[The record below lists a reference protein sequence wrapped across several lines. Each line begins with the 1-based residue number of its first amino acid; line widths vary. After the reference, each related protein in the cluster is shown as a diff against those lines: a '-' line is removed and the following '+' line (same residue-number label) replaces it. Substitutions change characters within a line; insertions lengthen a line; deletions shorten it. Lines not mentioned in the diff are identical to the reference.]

1 MATTARTIDQQSVK
15 KRPKKSHLF
24 WLRFRRHRLAVVALC
39 FIIVEVVV
47 AIFAPWVAPYDPYQ
61 GDFTATWQ
69 TPNSLHWLG
78 TDDLGRDVLSRLIYG
93 ARISVSVGVL
103 SQLVIAL
110 VGLPVGAL
118 AGLKGGWIDYALMRI
133 IDVLSSLPSM
143 LFYVLLM
150 VALGAGFGN
159 LILAMAATGWIGIA
173 RLVRGQVLS
182 LKETD
187 YVRASRAMGG
197 GTRHIMQTHILR
209 NATSPVIVALALGI
223 PGAMFAEAGLS
234 FLGLGIPSPQASW
247 GQMIGMY
254 QPYIRTAWHLTVFP
268 SAVLAVTM
276 LAWFLLGDGIRDAL
290 GTSVRGGAA

>member
-1 MATTARTIDQQSVK
+1 MAATELTKEQPPLK
-15 KRPKKSHLF
+15 KRPKKSRLF
-24 WLRFRRHRLAVVALC
+24 WLRFRRDRLAVAALC
-39 FIIVEVVV
+39 FITVEVLV
-47 AIFAPWVAPYDPYQ
+47 AICAPWVAPYDPYR

-118 AGLKGGWIDYALMRI
+118 AGLKGGLVDYAVMRI
-133 IDVLSSLPSM
+133 IDVLSSLPAM

-159 LILAMAATGWIGIA
+159 LILAMTATGWIGIA

-197 GTRHIMQTHILR
+197 GTRHIMRTHLLR
-209 NATSPVIVALALGI
+209 NAMTPVIVALALGI

-290 GTSVRGGAA
+290 DTSARAVVE

>member
-1 MATTARTIDQQSVK
+1 MAATAHTIDQPSVK

-24 WLRFRRHRLAVVALC
+24 WLRFRRDRLAVAALC
-39 FIIVEVVV
+39 FITVEVAV

-69 TPNSLHWLG
+69 TPNGLHWLG

-118 AGLKGGWIDYALMRI
+118 AGLKGGWLDYVVMRI
-133 IDVLSSLPSM
+133 IDVLSSLPAM

-247 GQMIGMY
+247 GQMIGLY

>member
-1 MATTARTIDQQSVK
+1 MSLQEGQIIGEESLQPDAQSVFDDEQ
-15 KRPKKSHLF
+15 RSRIPIPG
-24 WLRFRRHRLAVVALC
+24 WLR
-39 FIIVEVVV
+39 IIWQNRKARFGLILLGVFVFA
-47 AIFAPWVAPYDPYQ
+47 AIFAPWLAPYDPYK

-93 ARISVSVGVL
+93 ARISISVGVL

-118 AGLKGGWIDYALMRI
+118 AGLKGGWFDYAVMRI
-133 IDVLSSLPSM
+133 IDVFSSLPAM

-187 YVRASRAMGG
+187 YVRAARAMGG
-197 GTRHIMQTHILR
+197 GTRHILRTHILR
-209 NATSPVIVALALGI
+209 NAMTPVIVALALGI

-247 GQMIGMY
+247 A
-254 QPYIRTAWHLTVFP
+254 R
-268 SAVLAVTM
+268 
-276 LAWFLLGDGIRDAL
+276 
-290 GTSVRGGAA
+290 

>member
-1 MATTARTIDQQSVK
+1 MAATAHTAHQLPVK
-15 KRPKKSHLF
+15 KRPKRLYLF
-24 WLRFRRHRLAVVALC
+24 WLRFRGKRIGVVALC
-39 FIIVEVVV
+39 FIIFEVAV
-47 AIFAPWVAPYDPYQ
+47 ALLAPWIAPYDPYQ

-69 TPNSLHWLG
+69 KPNSLHWLG

-93 ARISVSVGVL
+93 ARVSISIGVL
-103 SQLVIAL
+103 SQLAIAV

-118 AGLKGGWIDYALMRI
+118 AGLRGGWLDYIVMRV
-133 IDVLSSLPSM
+133 IDVLSSLPA
-143 LFYVLLM
+143 LLLYILLM

-159 LILAMAATGWIGIA
+159 LIIAMTATGWIGMA

-197 GTRHIMQTHILR
+197 GTWHIMTRHLLR
-209 NATSPVIVALALGI
+209 NAMTPVIVALALGI

-254 QPYIRTAWHLTVFP
+254 QAYIRTAWHLTVFP
-268 SAVLAVTM
+268 SAVLALTM
-276 LAWFLLGDGIRDAL
+276 LAWFLLGDSIREAL
-290 GTSVRGGAA
+290 DNSTAGGSD

>member
-1 MATTARTIDQQSVK
+1 MAATARTDAQPSVK
-15 KRPKKSHLF
+15 KRPTKARLF
-24 WLRFRRHRLAVVALC
+24 WLRFRRNRLAVFALC
-39 FIIVEVVV
+39 FIVVEVLV
-47 AIFAPWVAPYDPYQ
+47 ALFAPWVAPFDPYR

-69 TPNSLHWLG
+69 TPNGLHWLG

-118 AGLKGGWIDYALMRI
+118 AGLKGGWIDYAVMRI
-133 IDVLSSLPSM
+133 IDVLSSLPAM

-187 YVRASRAMGG
+187 YVRAARAMGG
-197 GTRHIMQTHILR
+197 GTRHIVLTHLVR
-209 NATSPVIVALALGI
+209 NAMTPVIVSLALGV

-234 FLGLGIPSPQASW
+234 FLGLGIASPRASW
-247 GQMIGMY
+247 GQMIGLY
-254 QPYIRTAWHLTVFP
+254 QGYIQSSWHLTVFP
-268 SAVLAVTM
+268 AIVLAVTL
-276 LAWFLLGDGIRDAL
+276 LAWFLVADGVRDAL
-290 GTSVRGGAA
+290 D

>member
-1 MATTARTIDQQSVK
+1 MAATARMIGKPSVK
-15 KRPKKSHLF
+15 KRPKKSRLF
-24 WLRFRRHRLAVVALC
+24 WLRFRRNRLAVAALC
-39 FIIVEVVV
+39 FIIVEVAV
-47 AIFAPWVAPYDPYQ
+47 ALFAPWIAPYDPYR

-103 SQLVIAL
+103 SQLVIAII
-110 VGLPVGAL
+110 GLPVGAL
-118 AGLKGGWIDYALMRI
+118 AGLKGGWFDYALMRI
-133 IDVLSSLPSM
+133 IDVLSSLPTM

-182 LKETD
+182 LKQTD
-187 YVRASRAMGG
+187 YVRAARAMGG
-197 GTRHIMQTHILR
+197 GTRHIIHTHLLR
-209 NATSPVIVALALGI
+209 NLTTPVIVALALGI

-254 QPYIRTAWHLTVFP
+254 QAYIRTAWHLTVFP

-290 GTSVRGGAA
+290 GTSVRGDAG